1 MLYESLRVAAGVRE
15 TPKNRTL
22 VPDLEGNPYDGY
34 SITFYEKYRA
44 PKTGNPYEDG
54 NREKLIEEVGFWQF
68 TSIGE
73 LFHEMAE
80 AAGKV
85 KEMSKE
91 LKVGDKVKVVDMAP
105 AILES
110 DRMRNPIGLTGTI
123 ESIDLDFEEAP
134 YEVVFLT
141 TEEPDGATDAVTV
154 NAMYPELYHA
164 SELEK
169 VEDE

>member
-1 MLYESLRVAAGVRE
+1 
-15 TPKNRTL
+15 
-22 VPDLEGNPYDGY
+22 
-34 SITFYEKYRA
+34 
-44 PKTGNPYEDG
+44 
-54 NREKLIEEVGFWQF
+54 
-68 TSIGE
+68 
-73 LFHEMAE
+73 
-80 AAGKV
+80 
-85 KEMSKE
+85 MSE

-141 TEEPDGATDAVTV
+141 TEEPDGATDAVTI

-169 VEDE
+169 VED